1 MAATIQVEKLSD
13 GEFRVTVEDGGSRS
27 THQVTLTADYYQK
40 LARGAVA
47 PEELIRR
54 SFEFLLE
61 HEPKESILGSF
72 DLPVIARYFP
82 DYEREIARRLR

>member
-1 MAATIQVEKLSD
+1 VAATIQVEKQRE
-13 GEFRVTVEDGGSRS
+13 GEFRVTVEEGGSRS
-27 THQVTLTADYYQK
+27 THQVTLASDYYQK
-40 LARGAVA
+40 LTRGAVA

-61 HEPKESILGSF
+61 HEPKESILGRFELSI
-72 DLPVIARYFP
+72 IARYFP